1 MLRRFWEEPKTRS
14 AILVH
19 PTVTDRQL
27 LGLQA
32 RLVNVCVVHHSLDLD
47 ARELQAVPAV
57 ATFDRTFDGMFDGTF
72 DRTFDGTCSPVP
84 RGSAW
89 RTACRH
95 SDRTLASN

>member
-57 ATFDRTFDGMFDGTF
+57 ATFDRTFSYGVYGYGLLVM
-72 DRTFDGTCSPVP
+72 
-84 RGSAW
+84 AY
-89 RTACRH
+89 
-95 SDRTLASN
+95 